1 MSGRRDFNCPRWDWS
16 EEEKEKRDNH
26 FASRQATQWPG
37 YKCSWQ
43 QDDGYLASSFHQGN
57 YAGNVDNRSLWSL
70 AWAPKRWINGIVWV
84 TPFHY
89 FLTPAV
95 ITDQW
100 QIPDGDRE
108 RSKQRANIDEWFV
121 VTSNFGFA
129 NADTNALH
137 VCWYTCPRSVS
148 ACAGL
153 FSLIHL
159 MMRSRYPPPPS
170 PGGSLTVTDSGVER
184 SAQHCDHYLIALPGT
199 LLTLE
204 TDNWPGC
211 LMWLMSDPLEW
222 RGALICSPLSPSSEN
237 FFILL
242 ESLKS

>member
-1 MSGRRDFNCPRWDWS
+1 MLRITNIYTWAITVYILSLSLWPLASPPHNVLPPCQGAGTLIAPDETGVKRRR
-16 EEEKEKRDNH
+16 KRDNH

-84 TPFHY
+84 TPFHN

-121 VTSNFGFA
+121 VTSNFGFE
-129 NADTNALH
+129 NADTN
-137 VCWYTCPRSVS
+137 
-148 ACAGL
+148 
-153 FSLIHL
+153 
-159 MMRSRYPPPPS
+159 
-170 PGGSLTVTDSGVER
+170 
-184 SAQHCDHYLIALPGT
+184 
-199 LLTLE
+199 
-204 TDNWPGC
+204 
-211 LMWLMSDPLEW
+211 
-222 RGALICSPLSPSSEN
+222 
-237 FFILL
+237 
-242 ESLKS
+242 

>member
-1 MSGRRDFNCPRWDWS
+1 M
-16 EEEKEKRDNH
+16 
-26 FASRQATQWPG
+26 
-37 YKCSWQ
+37 
-43 QDDGYLASSFHQGN
+43 SSFHQGN

-70 AWAPKRWINGIVWV
+70 AWAPKRWINWIVWV

-108 RSKQRANIDEWFV
+108 TSKQRANIDDWFV
-121 VTSNFGFA
+121 VTSNFGSA
-129 NADTNALH
+129 NADSNALH
-137 VCWYTCPRSVS
+137 VCWSTCPGSVS

-159 MMRSRYPPPPS
+159 MMRSRYSPPS
-170 PGGSLTVTDSGVER
+170 PPSPRWFTDRDRLWGREERPTLPWPLSDSLTRHIIDSG
-184 SAQHCDHYLIALPGT
+184 
-199 LLTLE
+199 

-211 LMWLMSDPLEW
+211 LMWLMSDPPEW
-222 RGALICSPLSPSSEN
+222 LRALICSPLSPSSEN
-237 FFILL
+237 FFYFVGKWKVWKVKMC
-242 ESLKS
+242 SLFKV